1 MNQQISNAPK
11 GAITPELVE
20 QVTEKVYAML
30 VQDARLE
37 NERARRTGQRKGKR
51 P

>member
-1 MNQQISNAPK
+1 MKQQPSNAPK
-11 GAITPELVE
+11 GTITPELVE